1 MSQENVEIVRKTIE
15 ARNRDI
21 EEWLTFFHPAAVTSD
36 AATAAGMPTRE
47 TQSIDELRL
56 DAEQWHEVFDDYGVE
71 IVELVDLDEWVL
83 AGVRFRGHGAASGAK
98 VALFQVD
105 LYRVREGL
113 ITEHRAGY
121 KSRAEA
127 LGAAGLSEQD
137 AHADS

>member
-1 MSQENVEIVRKTIE
+1 MSQENVEIVRKAIE

-36 AATAAGMPTRE
+36 VATAAGMRTGE

-71 IVELVDLDEWVL
+71 VVELVDLDEWVL
-83 AGVRFRGHGAASGAK
+83 AEVQFHGRGETSGAK

-121 KSRAEA
+121 QSRAQA
-127 LGAAGLSEQD
+127 LQAVGLSE
-137 AHADS
+137 